1 MPHDPARLSVFLAR
15 EAPALHLEVGD
26 WDPKLGRAARTYW
39 IEADGDLLPPE
50 QASWADWDPMRGNR
64 LLSVRRGRLFAQ
76 NPPGAAAR
84 LLFDPAPCRPDPQPA
99 PAEAARWP

>member
-1 MPHDPARLSVFLAR
+1 
-15 EAPALHLEVGD
+15 
-26 WDPKLGRAARTYW
+26 
-39 IEADGDLLPPE
+39 
-50 QASWADWDPMRGNR
+50 MRGNR

-99 PAEAARWP
+99 PAKAARWP